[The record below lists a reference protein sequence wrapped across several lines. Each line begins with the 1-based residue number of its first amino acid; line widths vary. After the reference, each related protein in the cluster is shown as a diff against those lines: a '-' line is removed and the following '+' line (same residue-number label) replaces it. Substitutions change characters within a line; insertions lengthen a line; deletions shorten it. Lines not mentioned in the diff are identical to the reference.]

1 MTDQQQ
7 ITGARIQAFIDR
19 IERLEANKKD
29 IADDI
34 KDVYAEAKGNGFEP
48 KIIRNIIKLRK
59 IEANKRR
66 EEAELLEVYQAA
78 IGMEA

>member
-1 MTDQQQ
+1 MTDTQQV
-7 ITGARIQAFIDR
+7 TGARIQAFIDR

-34 KDVYAEAKGNGFEP
+34 KDIYAEAKSTGFEV

-66 EEAELLEVYQAA
+66 EEAELLELYQVA